1 MKQTYFPHDSNARN
15 DIKLIKLRSKHSYEG
30 FGIYFAILELLFS
43 ENNRLC
49 IDDYETLAFG
59 LQCDKDILKDIITN
73 YDLFV
78 IEDNCFYSK
87 RLDDTIEQITSKST
101 KASLNAK
108 KRWSGDATAMQTH
121 SNGNATAMLLN
132 KSKLKKSKLNKI
144 KKDINERL
152 AEFKN
157 SVFSIEGIN
166 KDIKESFID
175 YWSETTKS
183 VSNPKMRWETE
194 KTWSLNLRIKRWVST
209 QKQFQKKSDGI
220 NFPDYYDIHFAKR
233 IEQDQNATRQYHKHL
248 ENIGYIKQVNTWNGS
263 SKWIKK

>member
-183 VSNPKMRWETE
+183 VLNPKMRWETE